1 MALICATFTA
11 CIDDNIVDPDVPG
24 NGTVKVSLRL
34 VLPSGETPQTRA
46 GGTGTEYGDLDP
58 NTIFQKYIG
67 DIWILVFRKDET
79 SDEPVFDGLVENLK
93 PDNNQG
99 ERVRTVEGTYRKRLD
114 NVEIVVLTNLTYNLT
129 KAPDFKSWEGLT
141 AKEIYEKLV
150 YDYPQSGFVL
160 DERRLIPMW
169 GRSGMSV

>member
-1 MALICATFTA
+1 MKRRLSYIMACVALICATFTA

-93 PDNNQG
+93 PDNN
-99 ERVRTVEGTYRKRLD
+99 RGTGAHGRGH
-114 NVEIVVLTNLTYNLT
+114 I
-129 KAPDFKSWEGLT
+129 
-141 AKEIYEKLV
+141 
-150 YDYPQSGFVL
+150 PQETRQRG
-160 DERRLIPMW
+160 DCGAHQPNI
-169 GRSGMSV
+169 